1 MQKYA
6 AFLRAINLGGHT
18 IKMDE
23 LRRIFEGM
31 GFSHVETFIASG
43 NVIFETASTN
53 SRELEQ
59 RIEESLKASL
69 GYGVATFLRKIIEL
83 GEIARYAPFE
93 DPGLAAGSSTVY
105 IAFLASQPSEPAVQK
120 LLELASPVNQFHA
133 NRREIYWLCRT
144 KFSDSGFS
152 GAQLE
157 KALGLPATIRNSST
171 VKKIAEKYA

>member
-18 IKMDE
+18 VKMDE
-23 LRRIFEGM
+23 LRRLFDGM

-59 RIEESLKASL
+59 RIEESLQASL
-69 GYGVATFLRKIIEL
+69 GYGVATFLRKIAEL
-83 GEIARYAPFE
+83 VEIARYAPFD
-93 DPGLAAGSSTVY
+93 DPGLAAVSSTLY
-105 IAFLASQPSEPAVQK
+105 IAFLANPPSDLAVQK

-133 NRREIYWLCRT
+133 SGREIYWLCRT
-144 KFSDSGFS
+144 RFSDSGFS

-157 KALGLPATIRNSST
+157 KALGMPATIRNSST
-171 VKKIAEKYA
+171 IKKIAEKYS